1 MHQHAQ
7 GADMGVLFEAS
18 WMTLATAGAWIGAVA
33 GAAMIFGA
41 IRLRR
46 WRDEG

>member
-1 MHQHAQ
+1 
-7 GADMGVLFEAS
+7 
-18 WMTLATAGAWIGAVA
+18 MTLATAQAWVGAIL

-41 IRLRR
+41 SRLRR

>member
-1 MHQHAQ
+1 MRE
-7 GADMGVLFEAS
+7 FAS
-18 WMTLATAGAWIGAVA
+18 VDAILATFAMPSLWIGAVV
-33 GAAMIFGA
+33 GLVMIAAA

>member
-1 MHQHAQ
+1 MLDLQS
-7 GADMGVLFEAS
+7 MYSVF
-18 WMTLATAGAWIGAVA
+18 ATPQLWIGAIA
-33 GAAMIFGA
+33 GALMILVA

>member
-1 MHQHAQ
+1 MENYA
-7 GADMGVLFEAS
+7 MPEL
-18 WMTLATAGAWIGAVA
+18 WIGAAV
-33 GAAMIFGA
+33 GAAFLFAA

>member
-1 MHQHAQ
+1 MYS
-7 GADMGVLFEAS
+7 V
-18 WMTLATAGAWIGAVA
+18 LATPQLWIGAVA
-33 GAAMIFGA
+33 GAAMIFTA

>member
-1 MHQHAQ
+1 MHQDGN
-7 GADMGVLFEAS
+7 GADMQSAFEAC
-18 WMTLATAGAWIGAVA
+18 WMTLATAQAWVGALA
-33 GAAMIFGA
+33 GAGMIFGA